1 MSSLPSTPDAS
12 ERTPLLAR
20 SDEESQ
26 TPHSQE
32 PIGRAAL
39 SETSTELIDDHSGKS
54 RRRWPTIIALTLLCV
69 AVIIGC
75 VGFAAPSLAK
85 EYAQEA
91 LVFEPDRLSVDSFTS
106 FGVRA
111 RIQGVVYLDASRVS
125 KKYVRDLGKVATW
138 MVKEVECR
146 ESDVQVFL
154 PQYGNALLG
163 NAQLPA
169 VKLNIRNT
177 YYNHLDLFVDVEPG
191 DVDGIRTV
199 AKDFLDGNLK
209 VLTVKAIAKLPLKSG
224 LLNLGTHTVDHVL
237 RFEGSDV
244 PDVPDL
250 DIRKLVLAEYGPPGH
265 PSGVKATA
273 TVSLM
278 NDFPV
283 SFDVPPLGFEVLLPD
298 CFEDYLK
305 LCIARTDTLHVMPK
319 QMVNA
324 SVTGTIKQL
333 RTSLTTACP
342 GSGKSPLDSLVADY
356 LSGRDTTVYIRG
368 GEQEQDTPEWIAKL
382 LQDTTLPF
390 SLPGHPFDNLIKE
403 FSLADVHFSLPDPLS
418 NDTRPKIS
426 AVVKVL
432 VGLPEEMNVNL
443 DVDQVRA
450 DADVFYK
457 GHRMGKLDLRKWQ
470 AANATKHGE
479 DLLIQS
485 VVDNAPLEVTDND
498 VFSKVVR
505 QLVFGNK
512 GVELGVEA
520 NVDANTQTALG
531 HFVVRNIPAQGKI
544 HVKPIS
550 RRGFATPD
558 ITDMQ
563 VVDSSPDRLVLQARV
578 NLTNPTEYSAHVP
591 HVNVSIAVNGTRVGY
606 AWTSADIVPGNN
618 SLTMHASWEVGK
630 TGREWL
636 SQFVS
641 GYNTSLTIQTHANSI
656 PSLPDVGLELTI
668 PAPHMFSKF
677 LQQATVR

>member
-1 MSSLPSTPDAS
+1 MSSRPSTPDAS
-12 ERTPLLAR
+12 ERTPLLSR

-26 TPHSQE
+26 TPQSQQ
-32 PIGRAAL
+32 PNGHAAP
-39 SETSTELIDDHSGKS
+39 SETSSESIDESSGK
-54 RRRWPTIIALTLLCV
+54 RKCRWPTIIALTLLCI
-69 AVIIGC
+69 AVIIAC
-75 VGFAAPSLAK
+75 IGFAAPSLAK
-85 EYAQEA
+85 EYVQEA

-111 RIQGVVYLDASRVS
+111 RVQGVVYLDASRVG
-125 KKYVRDLGKVATW
+125 KKYVRNLGRAATW
-138 MVKEVECR
+138 VVKEVESG
-146 ESDVQVFL
+146 ESDVHVFL

-163 NAQLPA
+163 TAKLPA
-169 VKLNIRNT
+169 VKLNIRNS

-191 DVDGIRTV
+191 DLDGIRTV
-199 AKDFLDGNLK
+199 AKDFLDGNLDG
-209 VLTVKAIAKLPLKSG
+209 VTVKAIAQMPLKSG
-224 LLNLGTHTVDHVL
+224 LLKLGTQTVDQVL
-237 RFEGSDV
+237 RFSGKDV
-244 PDVPDL
+244 PEVPDL
-250 DIRKLVLAEYGPPGH
+250 DIRKLRLAEYGPPGS

-273 TVSLM
+273 TVSMM

-283 SFDVPPLGFEVLLPD
+283 NFDVPPLGFEVLLPD

-305 LCIARTDTLHVMPK
+305 LGTARTDLIHVMPK
-319 QMVNA
+319 EVVNA
-324 SVTGTIKQL
+324 SVTGVIKQL
-333 RTSLTTACP
+333 RTSLTEACP
-342 GSGKSPLDSLVADY
+342 GSGKSPLDRLVGDY

-368 GEQEQDTPEWIAKL
+368 GEQEQDTPEWIGKL
-382 LQDTTLPF
+382 LRDTTLPF
-390 SLPGHPFDNLIKE
+390 SLPGHPFDNLIKD

-418 NDTRPKIS
+418 DDSRPKIS

-432 VGLPEEMNVNL
+432 VALPAEMNINL

-457 GHRMGKLDLRKWQ
+457 GRRMGKLDLRKWQ
-470 AANATKHGE
+470 AANATKLGE

-485 VVDNAPLEVTDND
+485 IVDNAPLEVTDDD

-505 QLVFGNK
+505 QLVFGSK
-512 GVELGVEA
+512 GVNLGVEA

-563 VVDSSPDRLVLQARV
+563 VVDSSPETLVLQARV

-591 HVNVSIAVNGTRVGY
+591 HVNVSILVNDTRVGY

-618 SLTMHASWEVGK
+618 ALSMHASWEVGK

-677 LQQATVR
+677 LQQTTVR